1 MHHNL
6 GEEGEK
12 VLTEYETYYR
22 FFRNTVLCG
31 IACSLEHPVEWLIN
45 IHRVPGGSMTT
56 EYYQEVERHIPRALI
71 DIFEAL
77 HLELPRNADEILEM
91 CDSHYPEGHLCRGY
105 FEFLRQDIEECLEKV
120 IEERE

>member
-45 IHRVPGGSMTT
+45 IHRV
-56 EYYQEVERHIPRALI
+56 
-71 DIFEAL
+71 IFEAL

-91 CDSHYPEGHLCRGY
+91 CDSHYPEGQRKGN
-105 FEFLRQDIEECLEKV
+105 RSNRKG
-120 IEERE
+120 RRKK